1 MATCSFCGGEMLSVT
16 GCNQRQYTIAG
27 MKYPSVT
34 ADPHGTECHD
44 CGALEDEPHHPG
56 CDMETCPHC
65 GGQMISCEHGREAFA
80 SLEESEQ

>member
-1 MATCSFCGGEMLSVT
+1 MAVCSHCGGEMLSVT
-16 GCNQRQYTIAG
+16 GCDQRQYVIAG

-56 CDMETCPHC
+56 CDMEPCPHC
-65 GGQMISCEHGREAFA
+65 GGQLISCEHGREAFA
-80 SLEESEQ
+80 SLEEDN